1 MENFRSPIG
10 MVAYIKITV
19 IAVGKLK
26 EKYLKEGIN
35 EYVKRLSRFC
45 DIEIQ
50 EVGDEQAPENLSPA
64 QEKQIKGKEAE
75 RIVKK
80 IKDNSLL
87 IALDV
92 KGQKLDSE
100 GFAEK
105 LQSFFIS
112 GHSHITF
119 LIGGSLGL
127 DHELLKR
134 AHMRFSM
141 SDLTFPHQLAR
152 LILMEQLF
160 RAFKIINGETYH
172 K

>member
-1 MENFRSPIG
+1 
-10 MVAYIKITV
+10 
-19 IAVGKLK
+19 VGKLR
-26 EKYLKEGIN
+26 EKYLREGIN
-35 EYVKRLSRFC
+35 EYTKRISRFC

-64 QEKQIKGKEAE
+64 QEEQVKRKEAE
-75 RIVKK
+75 KILRKVK
-80 IKDNSLL
+80 DGSLL

-92 KGQKLDSE
+92 KGQKFDSE
-100 GFAEK
+100 SFASK
-105 LQSFFIS
+105 LQSFFVS
-112 GHSHITF
+112 GYSHITF
-119 LIGGSLGL
+119 VIGGSLGL
-127 DHELLKR
+127 DDELLRK
-134 AHMRFSM
+134 AHIRFSM

>member
-1 MENFRSPIG
+1 M
-10 MVAYIKITV
+10 
-19 IAVGKLK
+19 GKLR
-26 EKYLKEGIN
+26 EKYLREGIN
-35 EYVKRLSRFC
+35 EYTKRISRFC

-64 QEKQIKGKEAE
+64 QEEQVKRKEAE
-75 RIVKK
+75 KILRKVK
-80 IKDNSLL
+80 DGSLL

-92 KGQKLDSE
+92 KGQKFDSE
-100 GFAEK
+100 SFAAK
-105 LQSFFIS
+105 LQSFFVS
-112 GHSHITF
+112 GYSHITF
-119 LIGGSLGL
+119 VIGGSLGL
-127 DHELLKR
+127 DDELLRK
-134 AHMRFSM
+134 AHIRFSM